1 MTSIITADM
10 TTLRERGKFISYT
23 AIAYAVGCAIGTPV
37 GAVFAEHST
46 WRWCFYIN
54 IPICVLA
61 FAGIYF
67 FLHLELE
74 TASFKE
80 RFWRIDWLG
89 ILVFVGSTVSLLV
102 GLTGGGVLNPWSS
115 ASIIISLVIGIV
127 GLCSFIWIEIFV
139 SPTPMM
145 PVGIFRDDNAKI
157 GYFNSFCHGFVIL
170 LVNYYLIIY
179 VSIFRC
185 IQRHY

>member
-10 TTLRERGKFISYT
+10 STLRERGKFISYT
-23 AIAYAVGCAIGTPV
+23 SIAYAVGCAIGTPV
-37 GAVFAEHST
+37 GAAFAEYST

-54 IPICVLA
+54 IPICVIA

-89 ILVFVGSTVSLLV
+89 MFVFVGSTVSLLL
-102 GLTGGGVLNPWSS
+102 GLTGGGVLSPWRS
-115 ASIIISLVIGIV
+115 ASTIVALVIGGL
-127 GLCSFIWIEIFV
+127 GLCAFVLIEGFV
-139 SPTPMM
+139 SSRPMM
-145 PVGIFRDDNAKI
+145 PLGIFRDHNAKI
-157 GYFNSFCHGFVIL
+157 GFFNSFCHGFVIL
-170 LVNYYLIIY
+170 IVNYYLILY
-179 VSIFRC
+179 VSVPHFT
-185 IQRHY
+185 Q